1 MGVTKLVD
9 STQLDTDLTSVANAI
24 RTKGGTSAQLAF
36 PSGFVSAV
44 GNLPAPTGTKQIY
57 ISENGTTTEDVED
70 YANAEITV
78 NVSGGGGGGDQT
90 TEAKIIMQT
99 LSGTYENTLV
109 TVVGAGALRYNSGLT
124 GISLPNCTQLKDSAL
139 RQCTG
144 ITAINF
150 PKASNVGRGGQN
162 YVFAG
167 CTSLVTAVL
176 PAIEQ
181 TGSLPLGFN
190 GDTAL
195 KTVDLGDHSGGI
207 TNQAFAG
214 CTSFDTLI
222 LRSSSSVW
230 ELGNTNV
237 FNNTPFASGGTGG
250 TIYIPKALYDHLGD
264 GTSYDYKAATNWSTI
279 NGYGTITWAKIEGS
293 QYENYY
299 ADGTTI
305 SS

>member
-44 GNLPAPTGTKQIY
+44 GNLPAPTGTKQII
-57 ISENGTTTEDVED
+57 ISENGTTTEDVSD
-70 YANAEITV
+70 YADAEITV
-78 NVSGGGGGGDQT
+78 NVSGGGGGGDQSI
-90 TEAKIIMQT
+90 EAKIIMQT
-99 LSGTYENTLV
+99 LSGSYENSLV
-109 TVVGAGALRYNSGLT
+109 TVVGISSLRNNSGLT
-124 GISLPNCTQLKDSAL
+124 SISLPNCTQFKDSAL
-139 RQCTG
+139 RACTG
-144 ITAINF
+144 LTTLFF
-150 PKASNVGRGGQN
+150 PKASNCGQN
-162 YVFAG
+162 GNNYIFSG
-167 CTSLVTAVL
+167 CTSLVTVVL
-176 PAIEQ
+176 PAVSG
-181 TGSLPLGFN
+181 TGNLPLAFS

-195 KTVDLGDHSGGI
+195 KAVDLGDNSGGI
-207 TNQAFAG
+207 TNKSFSD

-230 ELGNTNV
+230 ALGNTNV
-237 FNNTPFASGGTGG
+237 FTNTKFASGGSGG
-250 TIYIPKALYDHLGD
+250 TIYIPKSMHDHLGD
-264 GTSYDYKAATNWSTI
+264 GTSLDYKAATNWSTI

-299 ADGTTI
+299 ADGTAI